1 MNKPFLLRPACKDY
15 LWGGERLKK
24 DFHKDSTMVPLAETW
39 ECSTHPDGASIVD
52 SGSEKGKTLT
62 EVLHAHPEYIGTHPH
77 TKDELPI
84 LVKLIDAQKDLSV
97 QVHPD
102 DDYALKYENSLGK
115 SELWYVLDAC
125 QGAKLVYGFA
135 HDMTPQEV
143 LESLENKTIEKHLQK
158 VNVMKDDVFFVKA
171 GTVHAIG
178 EGVLVAEIQESSNL
192 TYRLYDYD
200 RKDKN
205 GNPRQ
210 LHIDRAMEVMD
221 MKFSGEPRQPMR
233 VLKYRKGYASELLGR
248 CKYFQVERIL
258 INSAEGII
266 PVRTGSNSFE
276 VLLCI
281 GGSGILKGT
290 DQLPFEKGQCIF
302 LPADSEEMHLEGK
315 AELLRICC

>member
-281 GGSGILKGT
+281 GGSGVLKGT